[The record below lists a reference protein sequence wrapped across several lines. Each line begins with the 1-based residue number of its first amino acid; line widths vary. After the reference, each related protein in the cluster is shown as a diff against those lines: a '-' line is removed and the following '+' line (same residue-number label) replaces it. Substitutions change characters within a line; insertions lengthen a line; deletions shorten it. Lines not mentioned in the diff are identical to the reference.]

1 MELQHSQTWKN
12 LQTAFSG
19 ELHACAKYKI
29 YALRAREDGYEQMG
43 NIFDETSRNEQ
54 EHAEIWLKHLSGGE
68 VPGTLENLRDAAAG
82 EHYEWTEMYAEFART
97 ARCEGFEELAELFT
111 RVGNIEKTHEQRYNK
126 LAANIEDCQVF
137 CKGRPTVWVCM
148 VCGNVTYAACSPEVC
163 PVCGHSQSY
172 TEIKAKNY

>member
-82 EHYEWTEMYAEFART
+82 EHYEWTEMYAGFAKT
-97 ARCEGFEELAELFT
+97 AREEGFAELADFFEGLAA
-111 RVGNIEKTHEQRYNK
+111 IEKSHENRYQ
-126 LAANIEDCQVF
+126 LLIERIENDEVF
-137 CKGRPTVWVCM
+137 RRKEVKVWVCT
-148 VCGNVTYAACSPEVC
+148 VCGHIEIGTEPPEKC
-163 PVCGHSQSY
+163 PVCEHPQGY
-172 TEIKAKNY
+172 FEIKAENF

>member
-1 MELQHSQTWKN
+1 MEN

-111 RVGNIEKTHEQRYNK
+111 RVGNIEKRMNSVTTSW
-126 LAANIEDCQVF
+126 L
-137 CKGRPTVWVCM
+137 PTLRTARFFVRGAPP
-148 VCGNVTYAACSPEVC
+148 CGCAWYAE
-163 PVCGHSQSY
+163 
-172 TEIKAKNY
+172 T

>member
-1 MELQHSQTWKN
+1 M
-12 LQTAFSG
+12 
-19 ELHACAKYKI
+19 
-29 YALRAREDGYEQMG
+29 
-43 NIFDETSRNEQ
+43 
-54 EHAEIWLKHLSGGE
+54 
-68 VPGTLENLRDAAAG
+68 PGTLENLRDAAAG

-148 VCGNVTYAACSPEVC
+148 VCGNVTYAGMLAGSLPCMRAFPELYRNQ
-163 PVCGHSQSY
+163 GG
-172 TEIKAKNY
+172 KLLK

>member
-68 VPGTLENLRDAAAG
+68 VPGTLENLRDAAVFPRGLQQPVERPGPGPGGHLLRRGGRLDRRGRHPGYGLLPAD
-82 EHYEWTEMYAEFART
+82 ERPLQAEGL
-97 ARCEGFEELAELFT
+97 CLD
-111 RVGNIEKTHEQRYNK
+111 EKQ
-126 LAANIEDCQVF
+126 
-137 CKGRPTVWVCM
+137 
-148 VCGNVTYAACSPEVC
+148 
-163 PVCGHSQSY
+163 
-172 TEIKAKNY
+172 

>member
-43 NIFDETSRNEQ
+43 NIFDETSRHEQ
-54 EHAEIWLKHLSGGE
+54 AHAEIWLKHLSGGE
-68 VPGTLENLRDAAAG
+68 VP
-82 EHYEWTEMYAEFART
+82 
-97 ARCEGFEELAELFT
+97 
-111 RVGNIEKTHEQRYNK
+111 VGNIEKTHEQRYNK

-172 TEIKAKNY
+172 TEIKAENY

>member
-68 VPGTLENLRDAAAG
+68 VPGKPAGRGSRGTL
-82 EHYEWTEMYAEFART
+82 
-97 ARCEGFEELAELFT
+97 
-111 RVGNIEKTHEQRYNK
+111 
-126 LAANIEDCQVF
+126 
-137 CKGRPTVWVCM
+137 
-148 VCGNVTYAACSPEVC
+148 
-163 PVCGHSQSY
+163 
-172 TEIKAKNY
+172 

>member
-1 MELQHSQTWKN
+1 MTKV
-12 LQTAFSG
+12 
-19 ELHACAKYKI
+19 
-29 YALRAREDGYEQMG
+29 R
-43 NIFDETSRNEQ
+43 
-54 EHAEIWLKHLSGGE
+54 
-68 VPGTLENLRDAAAG
+68 
-82 EHYEWTEMYAEFART
+82 AEFART

-172 TEIKAKNY
+172 TEIKAENY

>member
-68 VPGTLENLRDAAAG
+68 LSCDEADSLLP
-82 EHYEWTEMYAEFART
+82 ARQDFV
-97 ARCEGFEELAELFT
+97 A
-111 RVGNIEKTHEQRYNK
+111 VWRY
-126 LAANIEDCQVF
+126 LAAF
-137 CKGRPTVWVCM
+137 
-148 VCGNVTYAACSPEVC
+148 
-163 PVCGHSQSY
+163 SQDG
-172 TEIKAKNY
+172 TPL

>member
-1 MELQHSQTWKN
+1 MDLKGTKTEKN
-12 LQTAFSG
+12 LMEAFAG
-19 ELHACAKYKI
+19 ESQARNKYT
-29 YALRAREDGYEQMG
+29 YFASVARHEGYEQLAE
-43 NIFDETSRNEQ
+43 IFLTTARNEQ

-111 RVGNIEKTHEQRYNK
+111 RVGNNQKTQEQRYNK

-172 TEIKAKNY
+172 TEIKAENY

>member
-82 EHYEWTEMYAEFART
+82 NTMNGPRCMPNFARVPP
-97 ARCEGFEELAELFT
+97 AVKALRSW
-111 RVGNIEKTHEQRYNK
+111 RN
-126 LAANIEDCQVF
+126 
-137 CKGRPTVWVCM
+137 
-148 VCGNVTYAACSPEVC
+148 CSPAWGTLKKRMNSVTTSWLQ
-163 PVCGHSQSY
+163 H
-172 TEIKAKNY
+172 

>member
-1 MELQHSQTWKN
+1 M
-12 LQTAFSG
+12 
-19 ELHACAKYKI
+19 
-29 YALRAREDGYEQMG
+29 
-43 NIFDETSRNEQ
+43 
-54 EHAEIWLKHLSGGE
+54 
-68 VPGTLENLRDAAAG
+68 PGTLEKPAG
-82 EHYEWTEMYAEFART
+82 RGSREHYEWTEMYAEFART

-126 LAANIEDCQVF
+126 LAANIEDCRVF

-172 TEIKAKNY
+172 TEIKAEIIEVKNSSMPFSSCHAGLFGRHGNEQGIKRCSHFVVAAF

>member
-82 EHYEWTEMYAEFART
+82 EHYEWTECCFSKRMRNFFRK
-97 ARCEGFEELAELFT
+97 
-111 RVGNIEKTHEQRYNK
+111 NEKSVLQFCNK
-126 LAANIEDCQVF
+126 KPKR
-137 CKGRPTVWVCM
+137 KGRLQRVEK
-148 VCGNVTYAACSPEVC
+148 SL
-163 PVCGHSQSY
+163 
-172 TEIKAKNY
+172 

>member
-111 RVGNIEKTHEQRYNK
+111 RVGNIEKRMNSVTTSW
-126 LAANIEDCQVF
+126 L
-137 CKGRPTVWVCM
+137 PTLRTARFFVRGAPP
-148 VCGNVTYAACSPEVC
+148 CGCAWYAE
-163 PVCGHSQSY
+163 
-172 TEIKAKNY
+172 T

>member
-1 MELQHSQTWKN
+1 MELKGSKTEAN
-12 LQTAFSG
+12 LNTAFAG
-19 ELHACAKYKI
+19 ESMARNKYDYFASAAKK
-29 YALRAREDGYEQMG
+29 EGYELISA
-43 NIFDETSRNEQ
+43 IFSETAHNEK
-54 EHAEIWLKHLSGGE
+54 EHAKIWFKLINDGIGTTVDNLKA
-68 VPGTLENLRDAAAG
+68 AAAG
-82 EHYEWTEMYAEFART
+82 ENYEWTEMYAEFART

-172 TEIKAKNY
+172 TEIKAENY

>member
-29 YALRAREDGYEQMG
+29 YA
-43 NIFDETSRNEQ
+43 
-54 EHAEIWLKHLSGGE
+54 
-68 VPGTLENLRDAAAG
+68 
-82 EHYEWTEMYAEFART
+82 
-97 ARCEGFEELAELFT
+97 
-111 RVGNIEKTHEQRYNK
+111 HEQRYNK

-172 TEIKAKNY
+172 TEIKAENY

>member
-97 ARCEGFEELAELFT
+97 ARREGFEELAELFT
-111 RVGNIEKTHEQRYNK
+111 LSLIHIFCWEKQMIR
-126 LAANIEDCQVF
+126 Q
-137 CKGRPTVWVCM
+137 
-148 VCGNVTYAACSPEVC
+148 
-163 PVCGHSQSY
+163 
-172 TEIKAKNY
+172 KAKKIIPPPRRMHGNGI

>member
-54 EHAEIWLKHLSGGE
+54 EHAEICLSIFPAAKCPARWKTCGTRQPGNTMNGPRCMPNLP
-68 VPGTLENLRDAAAG
+68 VPPAVKALRSWRNCSPAWGTLKKRMNSVTTSWLP
-82 EHYEWTEMYAEFART
+82 TLRT
-97 ARCEGFEELAELFT
+97 ARFFVRGAPPCGCAWYAET
-111 RVGNIEKTHEQRYNK
+111 
-126 LAANIEDCQVF
+126 
-137 CKGRPTVWVCM
+137 
-148 VCGNVTYAACSPEVC
+148 
-163 PVCGHSQSY
+163 
-172 TEIKAKNY
+172 

>member
-1 MELQHSQTWKN
+1 MELKGSKTEAN
-12 LQTAFSG
+12 LNTAFAG
-19 ELHACAKYKI
+19 ESMARNKYDYFASAAKK
-29 YALRAREDGYEQMG
+29 EGYELISA
-43 NIFDETSRNEQ
+43 IFSETAHNEK
-54 EHAEIWLKHLSGGE
+54 EHAKIWFKLINDGIGTTVDNLKA
-68 VPGTLENLRDAAAG
+68 AAAG
-82 EHYEWTEMYAEFART
+82 ENYEWTEMYAEFART

-163 PVCGHSQSY
+163 PVCAHPQAY
-172 TEIKAKNY
+172 FELHVINY

>member
-68 VPGTLENLRDAAAG
+68 
-82 EHYEWTEMYAEFART
+82 
-97 ARCEGFEELAELFT
+97 
-111 RVGNIEKTHEQRYNK
+111 
-126 LAANIEDCQVF
+126 
-137 CKGRPTVWVCM
+137 GRPCK
-148 VCGNVTYAACSPEVC
+148 AARQF
-163 PVCGHSQSY
+163 GIG
-172 TEIKAKNY
+172 EIAGQKFKIARAVFLPNDILIHQIAQ

>member
-111 RVGNIEKTHEQRYNK
+111 RVGNIEKTHDSVTTSW
-126 LAANIEDCQVF
+126 L
-137 CKGRPTVWVCM
+137 PTLRTARFFVRGAPP
-148 VCGNVTYAACSPEVC
+148 CGCAWYAE
-163 PVCGHSQSY
+163 
-172 TEIKAKNY
+172 T

>member
-1 MELQHSQTWKN
+1 MELQHSQTWKICRPHFRASCTLVQNIRSMRCVRGKTATSRWGTSLMKHPAMNRNMPRSGLSIFPAAKCPARWKTCGTRQPGNTMNGPRCMPN
-12 LQTAFSG
+12 LPVPPAV
-19 ELHACAKYKI
+19 K
-29 YALRAREDGYEQMG
+29 ALR
-43 NIFDETSRNEQ
+43 SWRN
-54 EHAEIWLKHLSGGE
+54 
-68 VPGTLENLRDAAAG
+68 
-82 EHYEWTEMYAEFART
+82 
-97 ARCEGFEELAELFT
+97 LFT

-172 TEIKAKNY
+172 TEIKAENY

>member
-82 EHYEWTEMYAEFART
+82 EHRS
-97 ARCEGFEELAELFT
+97 EER
-111 RVGNIEKTHEQRYNK
+111 RVGKE
-126 LAANIEDCQVF
+126 
-137 CKGRPTVWVCM
+137 
-148 VCGNVTYAACSPEVC
+148 CGEPCRSRWSPY
-163 PVCGHSQSY
+163 H
-172 TEIKAKNY
+172 